1 MIRFLLPCV
10 SALALVAISQPA
22 LAAQSS
28 PSAEAPIGPSVDEG
42 VSPPPGFTLVEHR
55 MAAAGQLPPVPQINL
70 VAPRATL
77 RPSITRQARTHVL
90 AFIRAAEM
98 RHALPLGLLEALV
111 EVESAFEPGAISRAG
126 AMGLS
131 QLMPATARALGVL
144 NPFDARAN
152 VDGGARYLRAMLDR
166 FGSINLALAAYNAG
180 PGAVLRSRGVPANG
194 ETPAYVGKVLAAWSL
209 GGVR

>member
-1 MIRFLLPCV
+1 MLEGELLFGPD
-10 SALALVAISQPA
+10 ALRRQPIDQCREGGERAEVVVVLAPSGRGEKKDLRELQRVIGVAYRPMVA
-22 LAAQSS
+22 RARL
-28 PSAEAPIGPSVDEG
+28 
-42 VSPPPGFTLVEHR
+42 R
-55 MAAAGQLPPVPQINL
+55 AGGLEQLPQ
-70 VAPRATL
+70 
-77 RPSITRQARTHVL
+77 
-90 AFIRAAEM
+90 
-98 RHALPLGLLEALV
+98 EAL
-111 EVESAFEPGAISRAG
+111 
-126 AMGLS
+126 MGLS

-209 GGVR
+209 GVVR